1 MNYAEDRV
9 MNLKIVERERPAAK
23 VSAMSPTAEEM
34 RNLDVVRSAF
44 EAFETGNVQALRKI
58 LAPNVRYR
66 GAPTGGFTG
75 DYRGLRAVMEFFAQ
89 IAGETEG
96 TFHVRPV
103 EMAATGNRVFVL
115 YKVSGQ
121 RGAKTLDSMDVG
133 VFTVVAGMVAEAV
146 FYQSDYPAHAA
157 FWS

>member
-9 MNLKIVERERPAAK
+9 MNLRIVERERPAAK
-23 VSAMSPTAEEM
+23 VSPMSPTAEEM

-44 EAFETGNVQALRKI
+44 EAFEAGNVEALRKI

-66 GAPTGGFTG
+66 GAPTGRFTG

-89 IAGETEG
+89 IARETEG
-96 TFHVRPV
+96 TFKVRPS

-115 YKVSGQ
+115 YRVSGR
-121 RGAKTLDSMDVG
+121 RGAKALDSADVG

-146 FYQSDYPAHAA
+146 FYQSDYPSHAD

>member
-1 MNYAEDRV
+1 MNFAEDRV

-34 RNLDVVRSAF
+34 RNLDIVRSAY
-44 EAFETGNVQALRKI
+44 EAFQAGNVESLRKI

-66 GAPTGGFTG
+66 VAPAGGFTG
-75 DYRGLRAVMEFFAQ
+75 DYRGVRAVMEFFAQ
-89 IAGETEG
+89 IARETQG
-96 TFHVRPV
+96 SFQVSPA

-115 YKVSGQ
+115 YNVSGQ
-121 RGAKTLDSMDVG
+121 RGAKALDTADVG
-133 VFTVVAGMVAEAV
+133 VFTVVAGMVTEAV
-146 FYQSDYPAHAA
+146 FYQGDYPAHAA